1 MREGEDGYDI
11 RVRWKGVEGIF
22 KETYTTMLYVAA
34 ICRLNVNSPRLIFVE
49 LFRLVQSTATSS
61 QNTVFY
67 KRYIIM
73 MYVDFGHDKRDNLA
87 TDIGIGV
94 PA

>member
-34 ICRLNVNSPRLIFVE
+34 ICRLNVTRRGLFLSSYFAGSVDSYILTKHCLLQTLHNNDVRRL
-49 LFRLVQSTATSS
+49 RTC
-61 QNTVFY
+61 
-67 KRYIIM
+67 
-73 MYVDFGHDKRDNLA
+73 KRDNLA